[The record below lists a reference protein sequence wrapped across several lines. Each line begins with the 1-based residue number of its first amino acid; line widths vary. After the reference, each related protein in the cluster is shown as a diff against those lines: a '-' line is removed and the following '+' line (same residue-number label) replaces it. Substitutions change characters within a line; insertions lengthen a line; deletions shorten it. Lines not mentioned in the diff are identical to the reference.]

1 MAITVFKQLSQPT
14 LAGIEGSSSLIN
26 TMYNVYC
33 SLPHVF
39 YSEDQGLA
47 TMVSEVVNFLVVD
60 IEIHVL
66 FSRSKE
72 CSMLRLPAYVIHI
85 GFHSRSD
92 FLLLIIM
99 RHNLFICLLD
109 TL

>member
-1 MAITVFKQLSQPT
+1 MLFFVLQRIKELDVVLRP
-14 LAGIEGSSSLIN
+14 
-26 TMYNVYC
+26 
-33 SLPHVF
+33 
-39 YSEDQGLA
+39 
-47 TMVSEVVNFLVVD
+47 EVVNFLVVD

-66 FSRSKE
+66 VSRSKE
-72 CSMLRLPAYVIHI
+72 CSMLCTPAYVIHI

-99 RHNLFICLLD
+99 RQNLFICLLD